1 MKKKKSCYPT
11 QCNPKGRVGGKNL
24 PPPKKKPKLLSPDL
38 RLALEEPEEEDE
50 RMESGE
56 KQEALLEASED
67 EVDSAVLNEAVD
79 KLRPPPPPP
88 HRELIPLSE

>member
-1 MKKKKSCYPT
+1 MYNRENKQRGDELKRQRET
-11 QCNPKGRVGGKNL
+11 EIELMRMARQE
-24 PPPKKKPKLLSPDL
+24 
-38 RLALEEPEEEDE
+38 AIEEEE

-79 KLRPPPPPP
+79 KLRPPPP
-88 HRELIPLSE
+88 HSELIPLSE

>member
-1 MKKKKSCYPT
+1 MT
-11 QCNPKGRVGGKNL
+11 
-24 PPPKKKPKLLSPDL
+24 DL
-38 RLALEEPEEEDE
+38 RLALDEPEEEE

-88 HRELIPLSE
+88 HSELIPLSE

>member
-1 MKKKKSCYPT
+1 MT
-11 QCNPKGRVGGKNL
+11 
-24 PPPKKKPKLLSPDL
+24 DL
-38 RLALEEPEEEDE
+38 RLALDEPEEEDE

-79 KLRPPPPPP
+79 KLRPPPP
-88 HRELIPLSE
+88 HSELIPLSE